1 MSFIQRVH
9 TFKTTWEAP
18 FKRILARSTEFLA
31 HMNTLL
37 IWQAWCRHNTH
48 RNVCLGHIKWRVKEV
63 SSSLKSKQKN
73 YTIVCLHIQLPST
86 REQNK
91 KKNLPCCRLAWV
103 LHLFLL
109 GFKLRFRIIFNL
121 SQVMLEGSVCKW
133 SWRSQKCQSWI
144 KDYFTNRAWESSIRD
159 N

>member
-1 MSFIQRVH
+1 MNEWDLKSLFWHSNFSNIFLKVGWKLIYKSSIFLRLKPVVYSKESIILKLLEKH
-9 TFKTTWEAP
+9 LLG
-18 FKRILARSTEFLA
+18 ILARSTEFLA

-86 REQNK
+86 RERNK
-91 KKNLPCCRLAWV
+91 KICHVVV
-103 LHLFLL
+103 LGPSPFLL
-109 GFKLRFRIIFNL
+109 GF
-121 SQVMLEGSVCKW
+121 QVE
-133 SWRSQKCQSWI
+133 I
-144 KDYFTNRAWESSIRD
+144 
-159 N
+159 

>member
-1 MSFIQRVH
+1 MSEIWKVCFDILTSQISYSRWVENWFLKAVFSPVKKPVVYSKESIILKLLEKH
-9 TFKTTWEAP
+9 LLG
-18 FKRILARSTEFLA
+18 ILARSTEFLA

-86 REQNK
+86 RERNK
-91 KKNLPCCRLAWV
+91 KKICHVVVFLGPSP
-103 LHLFLL
+103 FLL
-109 GFKLRFRIIFNL
+109 GF
-121 SQVMLEGSVCKW
+121 QVE
-133 SWRSQKCQSWI
+133 I
-144 KDYFTNRAWESSIRD
+144 
-159 N
+159 